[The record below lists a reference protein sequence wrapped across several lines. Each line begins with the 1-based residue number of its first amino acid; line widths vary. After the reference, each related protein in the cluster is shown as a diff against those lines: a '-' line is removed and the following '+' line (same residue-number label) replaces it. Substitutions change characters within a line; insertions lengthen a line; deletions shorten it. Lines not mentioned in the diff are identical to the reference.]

1 MDSATALYWA
11 KKEGYDLI
19 ALSLNYH
26 LRPKREI
33 EATSKLINRLDV
45 KLIEV
50 PIEFLKEATDLRIEG
65 FPVPCAISSPEG
77 FIPTRNL
84 VFYSIAAYFA
94 ETFGCHFII
103 GGHILADADQF
114 PDASYNFFKSLEQL
128 INRGKHK
135 RDKTSIEILLPLIK
149 LSKSEVVKLAK
160 NLSVPLELTWS
171 CYSDGEKPCGQC
183 SSCLKRKKALDLCNY
198 IKPELSA

>member
-1 MDSATALYWA
+1 
-11 KKEGYDLI
+11 
-19 ALSLNYH
+19 
-26 LRPKREI
+26 
-33 EATSKLINRLDV
+33 
-45 KLIEV
+45 
-50 PIEFLKEATDLRIEG
+50 
-65 FPVPCAISSPEG
+65 
-77 FIPTRNL
+77 

-94 ETFGCHFII
+94 EAYGCSVII
-103 GGHILADADQF
+103 GGHILADTDQF

-135 RDKTSIEILLPLIK
+135 RENTNIEILLPLIK

-183 SSCLKRKKALDLCNY
+183 SSCLKRKKALDICNY

>member
-1 MDSATALYWA
+1 
-11 KKEGYDLI
+11 
-19 ALSLNYH
+19 
-26 LRPKREI
+26 
-33 EATSKLINRLDV
+33 
-45 KLIEV
+45 
-50 PIEFLKEATDLRIEG
+50 
-65 FPVPCAISSPEG
+65 
-77 FIPTRNL
+77 
-84 VFYSIAAYFA
+84 
-94 ETFGCHFII
+94 FGCHFII

-183 SSCLKRKKALDLCNY
+183 SSCLKRKKALGLCNY